1 MIYNLK
7 KYRAINKFLTIDW
20 NSNRYFPDIPPRR
33 IKPVMAYLHDKTILQ
48 LHHSGIMAKTI

>member
-1 MIYNLK
+1 
-7 KYRAINKFLTIDW
+7 LTGIVTDIIMKA
-20 NSNRYFPDIPPRR
+20 SSYFPDIPPRR